1 MTALELNAELYRAMA
16 EIADDETL
24 LNKVLTYVKK
34 LAVKKE
40 EGVTASPELQ
50 ADIEKAR
57 QELEEGKTLG
67 FNSANEAQKWMEAE
81 LSHRVFSESPES
93 DKEMEKVKSC
103 FFQEALC
110 PFARIGGTSSYRFCS
125 S

>member
-34 LAVKKE
+34 LAEKKE

-67 FNSANEAQKWMEAE
+67 FNSANEAQKWMEA
-81 LSHRVFSESPES
+81 
-93 DKEMEKVKSC
+93 
-103 FFQEALC
+103 
-110 PFARIGGTSSYRFCS
+110 I
-125 S
+125 